1 MKYSISFNPLPFEPE
16 IDQVIYVEN
25 IYDERINI
33 LIKKNYKHIK
43 WLFKRV
49 NLEFIYFPLFFN
61 DEETKEKIMYYAP
74 YLTTEGVDNIELRS
88 SYLLDYMSHVENREN
103 VPSSFIYFPKYEH
116 YEWTFQGLSIDKDLT
131 EDTTDFIEWIEKII
145 FEIDE
150 EVASVKHTPDFVY
163 GMCENDESSLCCD
176 EGIAAQSSCPEFSST
191 PNFYERFSRNI
202 KKKLPEEIKESGKT
216 ESDTKFSSTS
226 LDEIYN
232 DDIKNTVE
240 ELENNIKR
248 LRLRGVP
255 LSAIVELVSKYETV
269 SRLRITDDLK
279 ILLPDYNNIEVTM
292 PALYKA
298 VYFLFINHPEGI
310 ILQQL
315 ENCHHEFVNY
325 YQQTS
330 HKKEITA
337 QMIQTINNLEYP
349 GNNNINTILSKIKTC
364 FRLVIDERL
373 AKNYYIVG
381 NPGEPYKIALDNNL
395 IEWEDE

>member
-1 MKYSISFNPLPFEPE
+1 M
-16 IDQVIYVEN
+16 
-25 IYDERINI
+25 
-33 LIKKNYKHIK
+33 
-43 WLFKRV
+43 
-49 NLEFIYFPLFFN
+49 
-61 DEETKEKIMYYAP
+61 
-74 YLTTEGVDNIELRS
+74 
-88 SYLLDYMSHVENREN
+88 
-103 VPSSFIYFPKYEH
+103 
-116 YEWTFQGLSIDKDLT
+116 
-131 EDTTDFIEWIEKII
+131 
-145 FEIDE
+145 
-150 EVASVKHTPDFVY
+150 
-163 GMCENDESSLCCD
+163 
-176 EGIAAQSSCPEFSST
+176 
-191 PNFYERFSRNI
+191 
-202 KKKLPEEIKESGKT
+202 
-216 ESDTKFSSTS
+216 
-226 LDEIYN
+226 
-232 DDIKNTVE
+232 
-240 ELENNIKR
+240 
-248 LRLRGVP
+248 
-255 LSAIVELVSKYETV
+255 SAIVELVSKYETV